1 VHNPPRF
8 RPFAILG
15 LSPGFPHTSLVS
27 AWLSSP
33 YSFWTLLCLVY
44 IALFCQLL
52 MCSTNICRQ
61 PSPIL
66 STISFYSLSV
76 LFSHP
81 LPLSRNHTLS
91 RTPQKSFRIRHYIH
105 LFIMRLLLFSPYI
118 PRLPSLVHRLS
129 LYYILYADS
138 TLAQHTRKYMT
149 STVVVQLYSFTLFL
163 WWGVVLGVAF
173 L

>member
-1 VHNPPRF
+1 
-8 RPFAILG
+8 
-15 LSPGFPHTSLVS
+15 
-27 AWLSSP
+27 
-33 YSFWTLLCLVY
+33 
-44 IALFCQLL
+44 

-76 LFSHP
+76 LFPHP

-149 STVVVQLYSFTLFL
+149 STVVVLFHSFPLVGCSVRCRVLMRTKHQDCASRPPTQRSPLQPCTLARRTPGGSELPRPPCLDRQSRSFQRRC
-163 WWGVVLGVAF
+163 
-173 L
+173 